1 MSTLTLSLATTK
13 RYVGFCNSNDYVV
26 LKSGRMIGRIM
37 LIREDRRAIHG
48 SGRSLRWSSA
58 LGLFSDART
67 GDGRFQGVMVGANAI
82 EKSRSTKCCGSPCL
96 RPVGKSL
103 QGRHPDGDS

>member
-13 RYVGFCNSNDYVV
+13 RYFGFGNSNDYVV

-58 LGLFSDART
+58 LGLNKGYSATREQAMADFKARWLAQT
-67 GDGRFQGVMVGANAI
+67 
-82 EKSRSTKCCGSPCL
+82 P
-96 RPVGKSL
+96 
-103 QGRHPDGDS
+103 